1 MIYDTTSKDI
11 IQSAMDGVN
20 GTIFAYGQTSS
31 GKTFT
36 MRGTKECPGII
47 PLAVKDVFKFIEMNP
62 EREFVLRCSFMEI
75 YNEEIRDLLASAVS
89 TSSSSIAALNKQK
102 KKLRIYDDPQR
113 GVFVDGLKEEIV
125 TSYEQV
131 LHWFNA
137 GDACRAVGQTGM
149 NNESSRSHSIF
160 RLVIESRSK
169 SEAASI
175 AAAQAQQRRSTTTGS
190 RSRQGVN
197 ALQGGSVKIAQLV
210 PSPTSFFFERNQ
222 TLIPSFCIELGGS
235 RWF

>member
-1 MIYDTTSKDI
+1 
-11 IQSAMDGVN
+11 MDGVN

-36 MRGTKECPGII
+36 MRGTKECPGVI
-47 PLAVKDVFKFIEMNP
+47 PLAVRDVFNFIEMNP

-75 YNEEIRDLLASAVS
+75 YNEEIRDLLASAHPTS
-89 TSSSSIAALNKQK
+89 SSSSSIAALNKQK

-160 RLVIESRSK
+160 RLVVESRSK

-190 RSRQGVN
+190 RGRQGPN

-210 PSPTSFFFERNQ
+210 NSR
-222 TLIPSFCIELGGS
+222 EL
-235 RWF
+235 RFN